1 MIFCNA
7 QIRNGFDVVSEA
19 MQLETRVRASDLVI
33 TGEGSLDGQTLEGKG
48 PAGVAALAHAQ
59 RKPVLAFAGSI
70 VDNSDVDALF
80 DAVFGIVD
88 RPATREDAM
97 RNAAE
102 YLERAARR
110 AARGI
115 ALGRKI

>member
-1 MIFCNA
+1 M
-7 QIRNGFDVVSEA
+7 R
-19 MQLETRVRASDLVI
+19 RAVPHFLA
-33 TGEGSLDGQTLEGKG
+33 L
-48 PAGVAALAHAQ
+48 AGASAAVLAAALAHAQ